1 MVTST
6 HLSPSS
12 SSLNLVLLLSYLSA
26 SSSLSSS
33 SSCSSISPPPPSAWP
48 EHLTERM
55 AERDKAST
63 TPASSSP
70 FLGLHLA
77 SPPHFRLTHDIT
89 LEEFE
94 DEDLSEITEITDEC
108 GISLHCGDSRHCKS
122 RLRAEP
128 GPAPAGGG
136 AASRIQAEMLQLDLI
151 DAGQITEEETSADPR
166 PLLPP
171 SMDTYRPKRPTTLNL
186 FPQAPRTQDTL
197 NNNSLAK
204 KYTWQERVS
213 RSSSPLKTG
222 DTTPSNEHVCLS
234 DEGNPPAVT
243 QDRGTSTDTPC
254 RRHNNPQCSNEPSG
268 RSTARARLDPH
279 RDRIRYQTDVRLEP
293 TEEIFLT
300 PVQRCSDPPEPE
312 RPFVSQTGPCRMS
325 VSSDA
330 DVNGRPTNM
339 GRQQLSISEEEEE
352 GEDGVGYLG
361 CPARVGG
368 PRGLQRSS
376 VSSDTSGL
384 SYDSVKYTLVVD
396 DNVQLQLVSLRQ
408 CYAGYSDDSDSG
420 TVYDNCVS
428 SPYESAIGEEYEEEE
443 EEHVGASVREGKR
456 ARRSMCLSDTSSPE
470 ADASYSKKFLNV
482 FMNGRSRCTNSF
494 GLFSCLINGEEREQT
509 HRAVFRFMPRHPG
522 ELELE
527 TEDPLLVEVQAE
539 DYWYE
544 GYNMRTGE
552 QGIFPA
558 YYAVQVTKEPDLTAE
573 TRASDWVD
581 QFWVKFLGS
590 VQVPYH
596 KGTDVLCTAMQK
608 IALSRRLTVLSNPPS
623 SCILEIS
630 LRGLKIAVHGE
641 DPQDH
646 SQVNTCSH
654 FFQLKNIS
662 FCGYHP
668 KNSKY
673 FGFITKHPSDHRFA
687 CHVFVSEES
696 TKPLAESVGRA
707 FQQFYKE
714 FVEYTCPTEDI
725 YLE

>member
-1 MVTST
+1 
-6 HLSPSS
+6 
-12 SSLNLVLLLSYLSA
+12 
-26 SSSLSSS
+26 
-33 SSCSSISPPPPSAWP
+33 
-48 EHLTERM
+48 M
-55 AERDKAST
+55 AEREKATT
-63 TPASSSP
+63 TPAGSSP

-77 SPPHFRLTHDIT
+77 SPPRFRLTHDIT

-94 DEDLSEITEITDEC
+94 DEDLSEITEIKDEC
-108 GISLHCGDSRHCKS
+108 GISLHCNESRHCKS

-128 GPAPAGGG
+128 GPAPGGGG

-151 DAGQITEEETSADPR
+151 DAGQIPEEETLASVVPR
-166 PLLPP
+166 PLLPA

-197 NNNSLAK
+197 NNNSLGK
-204 KYTWQERVS
+204 KYSWQERVS

-222 DTTPSNEHVCLS
+222 ETTPSNEHVCLS

-254 RRHNNPQCSNEPSG
+254 RRHNATQSSNDPSG
-268 RSTARARLDPH
+268 RSSNRSCLDPH

-312 RPFVSQTGPCRMS
+312 RPFISQAGPCRMS

-330 DVNGRPTNM
+330 DVNVRPTNES
-339 GRQQLSISEEEEE
+339 RQQLSISEEEEEEE

-361 CPARVGG
+361 CPGRAGG

-396 DNVQLQLVSLRQ
+396 DNVQLQLISLRQ
-408 CYAGYSDDSDSG
+408 CYSGYSDDSDSG

-428 SPYESAIGEEYEEEE
+428 SPYESAIGEEYEEEDE
-443 EEHVGASVREGKR
+443 EEQVGAARRETKR
-456 ARRSMCLSDTSSPE
+456 VRRSMCLSDTSS
-470 ADASYSKKFLNV
+470 ADGDVSYSKKFLNV
-482 FMNGRSRCTNSF
+482 FMNGRSRCTSEFTNSF

-527 TEDPLLVEVQAE
+527 VEDPLLVEVQAE

-544 GYNMRTGE
+544 AYNMRTGE
-552 QGIFPA
+552 RGIFPA
-558 YYAVQVTKEPDLTAE
+558 YYAVQVTKDPDHLAE

-608 IALSRRLTVLSNPPS
+608 IAMSRRLTVLSNPPS
-623 SCILEIS
+623 SCVLEIS

-714 FVEYTCPTEDI
+714 VVEYTFPTEDI

>member
-1 MVTST
+1 ME
-6 HLSPSS
+6 SS
-12 SSLNLVLLLSYLSA
+12 EDDGSWLENR
-26 SSSLSSS
+26 
-33 SSCSSISPPPPSAWP
+33 W
-48 EHLTERM
+48 EEW
-55 AERDKAST
+55 
-63 TPASSSP
+63 
-70 FLGLHLA
+70 
-77 SPPHFRLTHDIT
+77 LTHDIT

-108 GISLHCGDSRHCKS
+108 GISLHCNDSRHCKS

-128 GPAPAGGG
+128 GPAPGGGG

-151 DAGQITEEETSADPR
+151 DAGQIPEEEILPPVDPR
-166 PLLPP
+166 PILP
-171 SMDTYRPKRPTTLNL
+171 STMDTYRPKRPTTLNL

-204 KYTWQERVS
+204 KYSWQERVS

-222 DTTPSNEHVCLS
+222 ETTPSTEHICLS

-254 RRHNNPQCSNEPSG
+254 RRHNTTQSANDPSG
-268 RSTARARLDPH
+268 RSSTRSRLDPH

-312 RPFVSQTGPCRMS
+312 RPFVSQAGPCRMS

-330 DVNGRPTNM
+330 DVNVRPNNG

-361 CPARVGG
+361 CSGRLGA

-443 EEHVGASVREGKR
+443 EDQVGAASKDGSRV
-456 ARRSMCLSDTSSPE
+456 RRSMCLSDTSSPD
-470 ADASYSKKFLNV
+470 ADVSYSKKFLNV
-482 FMNGRSRCTNSF
+482 FMNGRSRCTSEFTNSF

-527 TEDPLLVEVQAE
+527 AEDPLLVEVKAE

-544 GYNMRTGE
+544 AYNMRTGE
-552 QGIFPA
+552 RGIFPA
-558 YYAVQVTKEPDLTAE
+558 YYAVQVTKDPDLLSGRMHHRRRRYRCCEARGEGSPIPE
-573 TRASDWVD
+573 TRASDWLD

-608 IALSRRLTVLSNPPS
+608 IAMSRRLTVLSNPPS
-623 SCILEIS
+623 SCVLEIS

-641 DPQDH
+641 DPHDH

-673 FGFITKHPSDHRFA
+673 FGFISKHPSDHRFA

-714 FVEYTCPTEDI
+714 HVEYTCPTEDI

>member
-1 MVTST
+1 
-6 HLSPSS
+6 
-12 SSLNLVLLLSYLSA
+12 
-26 SSSLSSS
+26 
-33 SSCSSISPPPPSAWP
+33 
-48 EHLTERM
+48 M
-55 AERDKAST
+55 AEREKAST

-94 DEDLSEITEITDEC
+94 DDDLSEITEITDEC
-108 GISLHCGDSRHCKS
+108 GISLHCNDSRHCKS

-128 GPAPAGGG
+128 GPASGGGG

-151 DAGQITEEETSADPR
+151 DAGHISEEETRPPVDPK
-166 PLLPP
+166 PFLPP

-204 KYTWQERVS
+204 KYSWQERVS

-254 RRHNNPQCSNEPSG
+254 RRHNTTQGANDPSG
-268 RSTARARLDPH
+268 RSNARTRLDPH

-330 DVNGRPTNM
+330 DVNVRPPNS

-361 CPARVGG
+361 CPGRVGG

-443 EEHVGASVREGKR
+443 DEHVGATGREGNR
-456 ARRSMCLSDTSSPE
+456 VRRSMCLSDTSSPD
-470 ADASYSKKFLNV
+470 ADVSYSKKFLNV
-482 FMNGRSRCTNSF
+482 FMNGRSRCTSADSF

-509 HRAVFRFMPRHPG
+509 HRAVFKFMPRHPG

-527 TEDPLLVEVQAE
+527 AEDPLYVEVQAE

-544 GYNMRTGE
+544 AYNMRTGE
-552 QGIFPA
+552 RGIFPA
-558 YYAVQVTKEPDLTAE
+558 YYAVQVTKEPDHLAE

-608 IALSRRLTVLSNPPS
+608 IAMSRRLTVLSNPPS

-641 DPQDH
+641 DPHDH

-714 FVEYTCPTEDI
+714 FVDYTCPTEDI

>member
-1 MVTST
+1 
-6 HLSPSS
+6 
-12 SSLNLVLLLSYLSA
+12 
-26 SSSLSSS
+26 
-33 SSCSSISPPPPSAWP
+33 
-48 EHLTERM
+48 
-55 AERDKAST
+55 
-63 TPASSSP
+63 
-70 FLGLHLA
+70 
-77 SPPHFRLTHDIT
+77 
-89 LEEFE
+89 
-94 DEDLSEITEITDEC
+94 
-108 GISLHCGDSRHCKS
+108 S
-122 RLRAEP
+122 RLRCEP
-128 GPAPAGGG
+128 GPAPGGGG

-151 DAGQITEEETSADPR
+151 DAGQIPEEETGPPAEPR
-166 PLLPP
+166 PLAPP
-171 SMDTYRPKRPTTLNL
+171 LMDTYRPKRPTTLNL
-186 FPQAPRTQDTL
+186 FSQAAPRTQDTL
-197 NNNSLAK
+197 NNNSSAK
-204 KYTWQERVS
+204 KYSWQDRVS

-222 DTTPSNEHVCLS
+222 EITPSNEHVCLS

-254 RRHNNPQCSNEPSG
+254 RRHTSTQNTTDTSN
-268 RSTARARLDPH
+268 RSSSRCRLDPH

-300 PVQRCSDPPEPE
+300 PVQKSSDPPESE
-312 RPFVSQTGPCRMS
+312 RPFVSQAGPCRMS

-330 DVNGRPTNM
+330 DINVRTTNG

-352 GEDGVGYLG
+352 REDGVGYLG
-361 CPARVGG
+361 CPGRGTG
-368 PRGLQRSS
+368 PQVFQRAS

-396 DNVQLQLVSLRQ
+396 ENVQLQLVSLRQ
-408 CYAGYSDDSDSG
+408 CYGGYSDDSDSG

-443 EEHVGASVREGKR
+443 EEDHVGGAGRECDR
-456 ARRSMCLSDTSSPE
+456 VRRSMCLSESSTP
-470 ADASYSKKFLNV
+470 DGDISYSKKFLNV
-482 FMNGRSRCTNSF
+482 FMNGRMRCTGAESF

-509 HRAVFRFMPRHPG
+509 HRAVFRFMPRHPD

-527 TEDPLLVEVQAE
+527 VEDPLLVEIQAE

-544 GYNMRTGE
+544 AYNMRTGE
-552 QGIFPA
+552 HGIFPA
-558 YYAVQVTKEPDLTAE
+558 YYAVQVTKEPDSIAE
-573 TRASDWVD
+573 SRAPNWVD
-581 QFWVKFLGS
+581 QFWLKFLGS

-608 IALSRRLTVLSNPPS
+608 IAVSRRLTVLSNPPAN
-623 SCILEIS
+623 CILEIS
-630 LRGLKIAVHGE
+630 MRGVKIAVQGE
-641 DPQDH
+641 DPLDH

>member
-1 MVTST
+1 
-6 HLSPSS
+6 
-12 SSLNLVLLLSYLSA
+12 
-26 SSSLSSS
+26 
-33 SSCSSISPPPPSAWP
+33 
-48 EHLTERM
+48 M
-55 AERDKAST
+55 AEREKTST
-63 TPASSSP
+63 TPAGSSP

-108 GISLHCGDSRHCKS
+108 GISLHCNDSRHCKS

-128 GPAPAGGG
+128 GPAPGGGG

-151 DAGQITEEETSADPR
+151 DAGQIPEEETRPPVDPK
-166 PLLPP
+166 PFLPP
-171 SMDTYRPKRPTTLNL
+171 LMDTYRPKRPTTLNL

-204 KYTWQERVS
+204 KYSWQERVS

-222 DTTPSNEHVCLS
+222 ETTPSNEHVCLS

-254 RRHNNPQCSNEPSG
+254 RRHNATQGTNDPSG
-268 RSTARARLDPH
+268 RSSARSRLDPH

-312 RPFVSQTGPCRMS
+312 RPSFSTQAGPCRMS

-330 DVNGRPTNM
+330 DVNVRPANS

-361 CPARVGG
+361 CPGRAGG

-408 CYAGYSDDSDSG
+408 CYSGYSDDSDSG

-443 EEHVGASVREGKR
+443 EEHGGATGREGNR
-456 ARRSMCLSDTSSPE
+456 VRRSMCLSDTSSPE
-470 ADASYSKKFLNV
+470 ADVSYSKKFLNV
-482 FMNGRSRCTNSF
+482 FKNGRSRCTNSF

-509 HRAVFRFMPRHPG
+509 HRAVFRFLPRHPG

-527 TEDPLLVEVQAE
+527 AEDPLYVEVQAE

-544 GYNMRTGE
+544 AYNMRTGE
-552 QGIFPA
+552 RGIFPA
-558 YYAVQVTKEPDLTAE
+558 YYAVQVTKEPDHLEE

-596 KGTDVLCTAMQK
+596 QGTDVLCTAMQK
-608 IALSRRLTVLSNPPS
+608 IAMSRRLTVLSNPPS

-641 DPQDH
+641 DPHDH

>member
-108 GISLHCGDSRHCKS
+108 GISLHCGDSRHCK
-122 RLRAEP
+122 
-128 GPAPAGGG
+128 
-136 AASRIQAEMLQLDLI
+136 
-151 DAGQITEEETSADPR
+151 
-166 PLLPP
+166 
-171 SMDTYRPKRPTTLNL
+171 
-186 FPQAPRTQDTL
+186 DTL

-482 FMNGRSRCTNSF
+482 FMNGRSRCTSADSF

>member
-1 MVTST
+1 ME
-6 HLSPSS
+6 SS
-12 SSLNLVLLLSYLSA
+12 DDEGSWLENQ
-26 SSSLSSS
+26 
-33 SSCSSISPPPPSAWP
+33 W
-48 EHLTERM
+48 ENW
-55 AERDKAST
+55 
-63 TPASSSP
+63 
-70 FLGLHLA
+70 
-77 SPPHFRLTHDIT
+77 LTHDIT

-108 GISLHCGDSRHCKS
+108 GISLHCNDGQHCKS
-122 RLRAEP
+122 RLRREP
-128 GPAPAGGG
+128 GPAPGGGG

-151 DAGQITEEETSADPR
+151 DAGHITEEESGPPAEPR
-166 PLLPP
+166 PKLPP

-186 FPQAPRTQDTL
+186 FSQAAPRTQDTL
-197 NNNSLAK
+197 NNNSSVK
-204 KYTWQERVS
+204 KYSWQDRVS

-222 DTTPSNEHVCLS
+222 ETSPSNEHVCLS

-254 RRHNNPQCSNEPSG
+254 RRHTSTQSTTDSSN
-268 RSTARARLDPH
+268 RSSSRCHLDSH

-300 PVQRCSDPPEPE
+300 PVQRSSDPPESE
-312 RPFVSQTGPCRMS
+312 RPFVSQAGPCRMS

-330 DVNGRPTNM
+330 DINVRTTNG
-339 GRQQLSISEEEEE
+339 GRQQLSISEEET
-352 GEDGVGYLG
+352 EDGVGYLG
-361 CPARVGG
+361 CPGRGTG
-368 PRGLQRSS
+368 PQDLQRAS

-396 DNVQLQLVSLRQ
+396 ENVQLQLVSLRQ
-408 CYAGYSDDSDSG
+408 CYGGYSDDSDSG

-443 EEHVGASVREGKR
+443 DEDNVGGAGREDDR
-456 ARRSMCLSDTSSPE
+456 VRRSMCLSESSTP
-470 ADASYSKKFLNV
+470 DGDISYSKKFLNV
-482 FMNGRSRCTNSF
+482 FMNGRTRCTGAESF

-509 HRAVFRFMPRHPG
+509 HRAVFRFMPRHPD
-522 ELELE
+522 ELELKV
-527 TEDPLLVEVQAE
+527 EDPLLVEIQAE

-544 GYNMRTGE
+544 AYNMRTGE
-552 QGIFPA
+552 RGIFPA
-558 YYAVQVTKEPDLTAE
+558 YYAVQVTKEPDPIAE
-573 TRASDWVD
+573 SRAPNWVD
-581 QFWVKFLGS
+581 QFWLKFLGS

-596 KGTDVLCTAMQK
+596 KGTDVLCSAMQK
-608 IALSRRLTVLSNPPS
+608 IAVSRRLTVLSNPPS
-623 SCILEIS
+623 NCILEIS
-630 LRGLKIAVHGE
+630 MRGVKIAVQGE
-641 DPQDH
+641 DPLDH

>member
-1 MVTST
+1 
-6 HLSPSS
+6 
-12 SSLNLVLLLSYLSA
+12 
-26 SSSLSSS
+26 
-33 SSCSSISPPPPSAWP
+33 
-48 EHLTERM
+48 M
-55 AERDKAST
+55 AEREKAST
-63 TPASSSP
+63 TPAGSSP

-108 GISLHCGDSRHCKS
+108 GISLHCNDSRLCKS

-128 GPAPAGGG
+128 GPAPGGGG

-151 DAGQITEEETSADPR
+151 DAGQIPEEEILPPVDPR
-166 PLLPP
+166 PILPAT
-171 SMDTYRPKRPTTLNL
+171 MDTYRPKRPTTLNL

-204 KYTWQERVS
+204 KYSWQERVS

-254 RRHNNPQCSNEPSG
+254 RRHNTTQSANDPSG
-268 RSTARARLDPH
+268 RSSTRSRLDPH

-312 RPFVSQTGPCRMS
+312 RPFVSQAGPCRMS

-330 DVNGRPTNM
+330 DVNVRPNNGGRH
-339 GRQQLSISEEEEE
+339 QLSISEEEEEE

-361 CPARVGG
+361 RSSRVGA

-443 EEHVGASVREGKR
+443 EEQVGAVSREGSR
-456 ARRSMCLSDTSSPE
+456 VRRSMCLSDTSSP
-470 ADASYSKKFLNV
+470 DGDVSYSKKFLNV
-482 FMNGRSRCTNSF
+482 FMNGRSRCTSEFTNSF

-522 ELELE
+522 ELEME
-527 TEDPLLVEVQAE
+527 AEDPLLVEVKAE

-544 GYNMRTGE
+544 AYNMRTGE
-552 QGIFPA
+552 RGIFPA
-558 YYAVQVTKEPDLTAE
+558 YYAVQVTKEPDLLSE
-573 TRASDWVD
+573 TRASDWLD

-608 IALSRRLTVLSNPPS
+608 IALSRRLTVLSNPPA
-623 SCILEIS
+623 SCVLEIS

-641 DPQDH
+641 DPHDH

-673 FGFITKHPSDHRFA
+673 FGFISKHPSDHRFA

-714 FVEYTCPTEDI
+714 YVEYTCPTEDI

>member
-1 MVTST
+1 
-6 HLSPSS
+6 
-12 SSLNLVLLLSYLSA
+12 
-26 SSSLSSS
+26 
-33 SSCSSISPPPPSAWP
+33 
-48 EHLTERM
+48 M
-55 AERDKAST
+55 AEREKASP

-70 FLGLHLA
+70 FLGMHLA

-108 GISLHCGDSRHCKS
+108 GISLHCNESRRCKG
-122 RLRAEP
+122 RLRADP
-128 GPAPAGGG
+128 GLAPSGAG

-151 DAGQITEEETSADPR
+151 DAVQFHEEETVSSADPR
-166 PLLPP
+166 PVLPP

-197 NNNSLAK
+197 NNNSLGK

-222 DTTPSNEHVCLS
+222 ETTPSNEHVCLS
-234 DEGNPPAVT
+234 DEGNQPAIT

-254 RRHNNPQCSNEPSG
+254 RRNNTTQSANDPSG
-268 RSTARARLDPH
+268 RSTARSRLDPQ

-312 RPFVSQTGPCRMS
+312 KPFVSQSGPCRMS
-325 VSSDA
+325 VSSDV
-330 DVNGRPTNM
+330 DITTRSHGG

-361 CPARVGG
+361 CPGRASCHRA
-368 PRGLQRSS
+368 LQRSS

-396 DNVQLQLVSLRQ
+396 ENVQLQLVSLRQ

-428 SPYESAIGEEYEEEE
+428 SPYESAVGEEYEEEE
-443 EEHVGASVREGKR
+443 GQRVVAAGREGNR
-456 ARRSMCLSDTSSPE
+456 VRRSVCLSESSSPE
-470 ADASYSKKFLNV
+470 GDVSYSKKFLNV
-482 FMNGRSRCTNSF
+482 FMNGRSRCTITDSF
-494 GLFSCLINGEEREQT
+494 GLFSCVINGEEQEQT
-509 HRAVFRFMPRHPG
+509 HRAVFRFIPRHPG

-527 TEDPLLVEVQAE
+527 EEDPLLVEVQAE

-544 GYNMRTGE
+544 AFNMRTGE
-552 QGIFPA
+552 RGIFPA
-558 YYAVQVTKEPDLTAE
+558 FYAVQVKKEPDHMAE
-573 TRASDWVD
+573 NRTSDWVD

-596 KGTDVLCTAMQK
+596 KGTEVLCTAMQK
-608 IALSRRLTVLSNPPS
+608 IAMSRRLTVLSNPPS
-623 SCILEIS
+623 SCVLEIS
-630 LRGLKIAVHGE
+630 LRGVKIAVRGD
-641 DPQDH
+641 DPEDH
-646 SQVNTCSH
+646 SQVDTCSH
-654 FFQLKNIS
+654 FFQLNNIS

-707 FQQFYKE
+707 FQQFYRE
-714 FVEYTCPTEDI
+714 YVEYTCPTEDI

>member
-1 MVTST
+1 ME
-6 HLSPSS
+6 SS
-12 SSLNLVLLLSYLSA
+12 DDEGSWMENQ
-26 SSSLSSS
+26 
-33 SSCSSISPPPPSAWP
+33 W
-48 EHLTERM
+48 ENW
-55 AERDKAST
+55 
-63 TPASSSP
+63 
-70 FLGLHLA
+70 
-77 SPPHFRLTHDIT
+77 LTHDIT

-108 GISLHCGDSRHCKS
+108 GISLHCNDSQRCKS
-122 RLRAEP
+122 RLRSEP
-128 GPAPAGGG
+128 GPAPGGGG

-151 DAGQITEEETSADPR
+151 DAGQITEEETCPSAVSR
-166 PLLPP
+166 PLAPP

-186 FPQAPRTQDTL
+186 FPQAAPRTQDTL
-197 NNNSLAK
+197 NNNSSAK
-204 KYTWQERVS
+204 KYSWQDRVS

-234 DEGNPPAVT
+234 DEGNLPAVT

-254 RRHNNPQCSNEPSG
+254 RRHTSTQSTTDASN
-268 RSTARARLDPH
+268 RSSSRCRLDPH

-300 PVQRCSDPPEPE
+300 PVQRSSDPPESD
-312 RPFVSQTGPCRMS
+312 RAFVSQAGPCRMS

-330 DVNGRPTNM
+330 DINVRTTNG

-361 CPARVGG
+361 CPGRGTG
-368 PRGLQRSS
+368 PQGLQRAS

-396 DNVQLQLVSLRQ
+396 ENVQLQLVSLRQ
-408 CYAGYSDDSDSG
+408 CYGGYSDDSDSG

-443 EEHVGASVREGKR
+443 EEDNIGGAGREGDR
-456 ARRSMCLSDTSSPE
+456 VRRSMCLSESSSP
-470 ADASYSKKFLNV
+470 DGDISYSKKFLNV
-482 FMNGRSRCTNSF
+482 FMNGRMRCTGAESF

-509 HRAVFRFMPRHPG
+509 HRAVFRFMPRHPD

-527 TEDPLLVEVQAE
+527 VEDPLLVEVQAE

-544 GYNMRTGE
+544 AYNMRTGE
-552 QGIFPA
+552 RGIFPA
-558 YYAVQVTKEPDLTAE
+558 YYAVQVTKEPDPIAE
-573 TRASDWVD
+573 SRAPNWVD
-581 QFWVKFLGS
+581 QFWLKFLGS

-608 IALSRRLTVLSNPPS
+608 IAVSRRLTVLSNPPAN
-623 SCILEIS
+623 CILEIS
-630 LRGLKIAVHGE
+630 MRGVKIAVQGE
-641 DPQDH
+641 DPLDH

-662 FCGYHP
+662 FCSYHP

-696 TKPLAESVGRA
+696 TKPLAESIGRA

>member
-1 MVTST
+1 
-6 HLSPSS
+6 
-12 SSLNLVLLLSYLSA
+12 
-26 SSSLSSS
+26 
-33 SSCSSISPPPPSAWP
+33 
-48 EHLTERM
+48 M
-55 AERDKAST
+55 AEREKAST
-63 TPASSSP
+63 TPAGSSP

-108 GISLHCGDSRHCKS
+108 GISLHCNESRRCKS

-128 GPAPAGGG
+128 GPAPGGGG

-151 DAGQITEEETSADPR
+151 DAGQLPEEEILPPVDPR
-166 PLLPP
+166 PILPAT
-171 SMDTYRPKRPTTLNL
+171 MDTYRPKRPTTLNL

-204 KYTWQERVS
+204 KYSWQDRVS

-222 DTTPSNEHVCLS
+222 ETTPSNEHICLS

-254 RRHNNPQCSNEPSG
+254 RRHNTTQSANDPSG
-268 RSTARARLDPH
+268 RSSARTRLDPH

-300 PVQRCSDPPEPE
+300 PVQRSSDPPEPE
-312 RPFVSQTGPCRMS
+312 RPFVSQAGPCRMS

-330 DVNGRPTNM
+330 DINVRPNNGT
-339 GRQQLSISEEEEE
+339 RQQFSISEEEEEEE

-361 CPARVGG
+361 CPGRVGG

-428 SPYESAIGEEYEEEE
+428 SPYESAI
-443 EEHVGASVREGKR
+443 
-456 ARRSMCLSDTSSPE
+456 D
-470 ADASYSKKFLNV
+470 
-482 FMNGRSRCTNSF
+482 SF

-527 TEDPLLVEVQAE
+527 AEDPLLVEVKAE
-539 DYWYE
+539 DFWYE
-544 GYNMRTGE
+544 AYNMRTGE
-552 QGIFPA
+552 RGIFPA
-558 YYAVQVTKEPDLTAE
+558 YYAVQVVKDPDLLSE
-573 TRASDWVD
+573 TRASDWLD

-608 IALSRRLTVLSNPPS
+608 IAMSRRLTVLSNPPS
-623 SCILEIS
+623 SCVLEIS

-641 DPQDH
+641 DPHDH

-673 FGFITKHPSDHRFA
+673 FGFITKHPTDHRFA

-714 FVEYTCPTEDI
+714 YVEYTCPTEDI

>member
-1 MVTST
+1 
-6 HLSPSS
+6 
-12 SSLNLVLLLSYLSA
+12 
-26 SSSLSSS
+26 
-33 SSCSSISPPPPSAWP
+33 
-48 EHLTERM
+48 M
-55 AERDKAST
+55 AEREKTST
-63 TPASSSP
+63 TPAGSSP

-108 GISLHCGDSRHCKS
+108 GISLHCNDSRHCKS

-128 GPAPAGGG
+128 GPAPGGGG

-151 DAGQITEEETSADPR
+151 DAGQIPEEETRPPVDPK
-166 PLLPP
+166 PFLPP
-171 SMDTYRPKRPTTLNL
+171 LMDTYRPKRPTTLNL

-204 KYTWQERVS
+204 KYSWQERVS

-222 DTTPSNEHVCLS
+222 ETTPSNEHVCLS

-254 RRHNNPQCSNEPSG
+254 RRHNATQGTNDPSG
-268 RSTARARLDPH
+268 RSSARSRLDPH

-312 RPFVSQTGPCRMS
+312 RPSFSTQAGPCRMS

-330 DVNGRPTNM
+330 DVNVRPANS

-361 CPARVGG
+361 CPGRAGG

-408 CYAGYSDDSDSG
+408 CYSGYSDDSDSG

-443 EEHVGASVREGKR
+443 EEHGGATGREGNR
-456 ARRSMCLSDTSSPE
+456 VRRSMCLSDTSSPE
-470 ADASYSKKFLNV
+470 ADVSYSKKFLNV
-482 FMNGRSRCTNSF
+482 FKNGRSRCTITDSF

-509 HRAVFRFMPRHPG
+509 HRAVFRFLPRHPG

-527 TEDPLLVEVQAE
+527 AEDPLYVEVQAE

-544 GYNMRTGE
+544 AYNMRTGE
-552 QGIFPA
+552 RGIFPA
-558 YYAVQVTKEPDLTAE
+558 YYAVQVTKEPDHLEE

-596 KGTDVLCTAMQK
+596 QGTDVLCTAMQK
-608 IALSRRLTVLSNPPS
+608 IAMSRRLTVLSNPPS

-641 DPQDH
+641 DPHDH

>member
-1 MVTST
+1 
-6 HLSPSS
+6 
-12 SSLNLVLLLSYLSA
+12 
-26 SSSLSSS
+26 
-33 SSCSSISPPPPSAWP
+33 
-48 EHLTERM
+48 M
-55 AERDKAST
+55 AERDKTST
-63 TPASSSP
+63 TPAGSSP
-70 FLGLHLA
+70 FLGLHLV

-108 GISLHCGDSRHCKS
+108 GISLHCNDSRHCKS

-128 GPAPAGGG
+128 GPAPGGGG
-136 AASRIQAEMLQLDLI
+136 AASRIQTEMLQLDLI
-151 DAGQITEEETSADPR
+151 DAGQISEEEMRPSVDPKKF
-166 PLLPP
+166 LPP

-197 NNNSLAK
+197 NNNSLGK
-204 KYTWQERVS
+204 KYSWQERVS

-222 DTTPSNEHVCLS
+222 ETTPSNEHVCLS

-254 RRHNNPQCSNEPSG
+254 RRNNATQGANDPSG
-268 RSTARARLDPH
+268 RSSARSRLDPH

-312 RPFVSQTGPCRMS
+312 RPFISQAGPCRMS

-330 DVNGRPTNM
+330 DINVRPPNS

-361 CPARVGG
+361 CPGRVGG
-368 PRGLQRSS
+368 PRRLQRSS

-443 EEHVGASVREGKR
+443 EEQEEVGATGREGNR
-456 ARRSMCLSDTSSPE
+456 VRRSMCLSDTSSPE

-509 HRAVFRFMPRHPG
+509 HRAIFRFMPRHPG
-522 ELELE
+522 EVELE
-527 TEDPLLVEVQAE
+527 AEDPLYVEVQAE

-544 GYNMRTGE
+544 AYNMRTGE
-552 QGIFPA
+552 RGIFPA
-558 YYAVQVTKEPDLTAE
+558 YYAVQVTKEPDHLAE
-573 TRASDWVD
+573 SRASDWVD

-608 IALSRRLTVLSNPPS
+608 IAMSRRLTVLSNPPS

-641 DPQDH
+641 DPHDH
-646 SQVNTCSH
+646 CQVNTCSH

-696 TKPLAESVGRA
+696 TKPMAESVGRA

-714 FVEYTCPTEDI
+714 FVEFTCPTEDI

>member
-1 MVTST
+1 
-6 HLSPSS
+6 
-12 SSLNLVLLLSYLSA
+12 
-26 SSSLSSS
+26 
-33 SSCSSISPPPPSAWP
+33 
-48 EHLTERM
+48 M
-55 AERDKAST
+55 AEREKSST

-70 FLGLHLA
+70 FMGMHLA

-108 GISLHCGDSRHCKS
+108 GISLHCNESRHRKS
-122 RLRAEP
+122 RLRTEP
-128 GPAPAGGG
+128 GPASGGVG

-151 DAGQITEEETSADPR
+151 DAVQIHDEDTVPSVVPR
-166 PLLPP
+166 PILPAT
-171 SMDTYRPKRPTTLNL
+171 MDTYRPKRPTTLNL

-197 NNNSLAK
+197 NNNSLGK
-204 KYTWQERVS
+204 KYSWQERVS

-222 DTTPSNEHVCLS
+222 ETTPSNEHVCLS

-254 RRHNNPQCSNEPSG
+254 RRHNTTQSTNDPSS
-268 RSTARARLDPH
+268 RSSTRARLDPH

-300 PVQRCSDPPEPE
+300 PVQRCSDPQESDK
-312 RPFVSQTGPCRMS
+312 PFVSQTGPCRMS

-330 DVNGRPTNM
+330 DITSRPHNG
-339 GRQQLSISEEEEE
+339 GQQQLSISEEEEE

-361 CPARVGG
+361 CPGRVGG
-368 PRGLQRSS
+368 RRALQRSS

-396 DNVQLQLVSLRQ
+396 ENVQLQLVSLRQ

-443 EEHVGASVREGKR
+443 EEQVGAAGREGKR
-456 ARRSMCLSDTSSPE
+456 VRRSMCLSESSSPE
-470 ADASYSKKFLNV
+470 GDVSYSKKFLNV
-482 FMNGRSRCTNSF
+482 FMNGRSRCTIADSF
-494 GLFSCLINGEEREQT
+494 GLFSCLINGEEQEQT

-527 TEDPLLVEVQAE
+527 VDDPLLVEVQAE

-544 GYNMRTGE
+544 AFNMRTGE
-552 QGIFPA
+552 RGIFPA
-558 YYAVQVTKEPDLTAE
+558 YYAVQVTKEQDHLAAS
-573 TRASDWVD
+573 RASDWVD

-596 KGTDVLCTAMQK
+596 KGTEVLCTAMQK
-608 IALSRRLTVLSNPPS
+608 IAMSRRRTVLSNPPS
-623 SCILEIS
+623 SCVLEIS
-630 LRGLKIAVHGE
+630 VRGVKIAVHGD

-646 SQVNTCSH
+646 NQQVNTCSH
-654 FFQLKNIS
+654 FFQLNNIS

>member
-1 MVTST
+1 ME
-6 HLSPSS
+6 SS
-12 SSLNLVLLLSYLSA
+12 EDEGSWLENK
-26 SSSLSSS
+26 
-33 SSCSSISPPPPSAWP
+33 W
-48 EHLTERM
+48 ETW
-55 AERDKAST
+55 
-63 TPASSSP
+63 
-70 FLGLHLA
+70 
-77 SPPHFRLTHDIT
+77 LTHDIT

-108 GISLHCGDSRHCKS
+108 GISLHCNDSRHCKS

-128 GPAPAGGG
+128 GPAPGGGG

-151 DAGQITEEETSADPR
+151 DAGQIPEEEIQ
-166 PLLPP
+166 LPAGSKP
-171 SMDTYRPKRPTTLNL
+171 PSSMDTYKPKRPTTLNL

-204 KYTWQERVS
+204 KYSWQERVS

-222 DTTPSNEHVCLS
+222 ETTPSNEHVCLS
-234 DEGNPPAVT
+234 DEGNPLAVT

-254 RRHNNPQCSNEPSG
+254 RRHNTT
-268 RSTARARLDPH
+268 RSRVDPH

-312 RPFVSQTGPCRMS
+312 RPFVTQTGPCRMS

-330 DVNGRPTNM
+330 DVNVQPANT

-361 CPARVGG
+361 CTGRAGG

-443 EEHVGASVREGKR
+443 EEQVGATSREGSR
-456 ARRSMCLSDTSSPE
+456 LQRSVCLSDTSSPE
-470 ADASYSKKFLNV
+470 ADVSYSKKFLNV
-482 FMNGRSRCTNSF
+482 FMNGRSRCTITDSF

-527 TEDPLLVEVQAE
+527 AEDPLLVEVQAE

-544 GYNMRTGE
+544 AYNMRTGE

-558 YYAVQVTKEPDLTAE
+558 YYAVQVTKEPDQLE
-573 TRASDWVD
+573 ESRAADWVD

-608 IALSRRLTVLSNPPS
+608 IAMSRRLTVLTNPPS

-630 LRGLKIAVHGE
+630 LRGVKIAVHGE
-641 DPQDH
+641 DPDDH

>member
-1 MVTST
+1 
-6 HLSPSS
+6 
-12 SSLNLVLLLSYLSA
+12 
-26 SSSLSSS
+26 
-33 SSCSSISPPPPSAWP
+33 
-48 EHLTERM
+48 M
-55 AERDKAST
+55 AEREKAST

-94 DEDLSEITEITDEC
+94 DDDLSEITEITDEC
-108 GISLHCGDSRHCKS
+108 GISLHCNDSRHCKS

-128 GPAPAGGG
+128 GPASGGGG

-151 DAGQITEEETSADPR
+151 DAGHISEEETRAPVDPK
-166 PLLPP
+166 PFLPP

-204 KYTWQERVS
+204 KYSWQERVS

-254 RRHNNPQCSNEPSG
+254 RRHNATQGTNDPSG
-268 RSTARARLDPH
+268 RSNARTRLDPH

-330 DVNGRPTNM
+330 DVNVRPPNS

-361 CPARVGG
+361 CPGRVGG
-368 PRGLQRSS
+368 HRGLQRSS

-443 EEHVGASVREGKR
+443 DEHVGATGREGNR
-456 ARRSMCLSDTSSPE
+456 VRRSMCLSDTSSPD
-470 ADASYSKKFLNV
+470 ADVSYSKKFLNV

-509 HRAVFRFMPRHPG
+509 HRAVFKFMPRHPG

-527 TEDPLLVEVQAE
+527 AEDPVYVEVQAE

-544 GYNMRTGE
+544 AYNMRTGE
-552 QGIFPA
+552 RGIFPA
-558 YYAVQVTKEPDLTAE
+558 FYAVEVTKEPDHLEE

-608 IALSRRLTVLSNPPS
+608 IAMSRRLTVLSNPPS

-641 DPQDH
+641 DPHDH

-714 FVEYTCPTEDI
+714 FVDYTCPTEDI

>member
-1 MVTST
+1 
-6 HLSPSS
+6 
-12 SSLNLVLLLSYLSA
+12 
-26 SSSLSSS
+26 
-33 SSCSSISPPPPSAWP
+33 
-48 EHLTERM
+48 M
-55 AERDKAST
+55 AEREKAST

-108 GISLHCGDSRHCKS
+108 GISLHCNESRHHKS
-122 RLRAEP
+122 RLCAEP
-128 GPAPAGGG
+128 GPAPGGVG

-151 DAGQITEEETSADPR
+151 DAVQIPEEETGPPADPR
-166 PLLPP
+166 PSLQP

-197 NNNSLAK
+197 NNNSLGK
-204 KYTWQERVS
+204 KYSWQEHVS

-222 DTTPSNEHVCLS
+222 TTTPSNEHVCLS

-254 RRHNNPQCSNEPSG
+254 RRHTSTQSANDPSN
-268 RSTARARLDPH
+268 RSTNRSRLDLH

-300 PVQRCSDPPEPE
+300 PVQRSSDPTESDPPESE
-312 RPFVSQTGPCRMS
+312 RQAGPCRMS

-330 DVNGRPTNM
+330 DINIRPANG
-339 GRQQLSISEEEEE
+339 GRQQFSISEEEEEE

-361 CPARVGG
+361 CPGRAGG
-368 PRGLQRSS
+368 PHGLQRSS

-396 DNVQLQLVSLRQ
+396 ENVQLQLVSLRQ
-408 CYAGYSDDSDSG
+408 CYGGYSDDSDSG

-443 EEHVGASVREGKR
+443 EEDHVGAARREGNR
-456 ARRSMCLSDTSSPE
+456 ARRSMCLSEGSSPE
-470 ADASYSKKFLNV
+470 GDISYSKKFLNV
-482 FMNGRSRCTNSF
+482 FMNGRSRCTSAESF

-527 TEDPLLVEVQAE
+527 VEDPLLVEVQAE

-544 GYNMRTGE
+544 AYNMRTGE
-552 QGIFPA
+552 HGIFPA
-558 YYAVQVTKEPDLTAE
+558 YYAVQVTKDPDPMAAS
-573 TRASDWVD
+573 RAPNWVD
-581 QFWVKFLGS
+581 QFWLKFLGS

-608 IALSRRLTVLSNPPS
+608 IAMSRRLTVLSNPPS

-630 LRGLKIAVHGE
+630 LRGVKIAVQGE
-641 DPQDH
+641 DPHDH